1 MKKVGIIC
9 EYNPFHNGHVYHLQ
23 KVREMFKDALI
34 VLVMSGN
41 FTERGDVSII
51 NKWDKTKIVL
61 AYGVDLVVE
70 LPFPF
75 ACESADTFAMG
86 AIKILSLLDVDY
98 LVFGSESDDIKTLE
112 NLVNV
117 QLYNTEYEKLVKE
130 YLDLGNNYPASVS
143 KALLNLTNQHITSPN
158 DLLGLCYIKQIKKQ
172 DSKIIPL
179 TIKRTSDFNSS
190 ELNENIVSAKAIR
203 KALNEGI
210 DIKNYVPVEVFN
222 YLSQYQNF
230 QDNYFKLLKYKIIS
244 DIDELDKYQDVSEGI
259 DKRIKKYI
267 LSAYSYQDLIEKVK
281 TKRYTYN
288 RLNRMFLHIILGY
301 TKEKS
306 QKFKEITYIRLLGFN
321 ILGREY
327 IKKLKKETTFPI
339 ITNYSDLEDEMLSY
353 ELRTSFIYSEII
365 KNDSLKNIELKSIP
379 IQK

>member
-51 NKWDKTKIVL
+51 NKWDKTKIAL
-61 AYGVDLVVE
+61 AYGVDLIVE

-130 YLDLGNNYPASVS
+130 YLDLGNNYPVSVS

-222 YLSQYQNF
+222 YLKQYQNF

-244 DIDELDKYQDVSEGI
+244 DIDALDKYQDVSEGI

-267 LSAYSYQDLIEKVK
+267 LSASSYHDLIEKVK

-353 ELRTSFIYSEII
+353 ELRTSFIYSEIME
-365 KNDSLKNIELKSIP
+365 NDSLKNIELKSIP

>member
-51 NKWDKTKIVL
+51 NKWDKTKIAL
-61 AYGVDLVVE
+61 AYGVDLIVE

-130 YLDLGNNYPASVS
+130 YLDLGNNYPVSVS

-222 YLSQYQNF
+222 YLSKYQNF

-267 LSAYSYQDLIEKVK
+267 LSASSYQDLIEKVK

-365 KNDSLKNIELKSIP
+365 ENDSLKNIELKSIP

>member
-51 NKWDKTKIVL
+51 NKWDKTKIAL
-61 AYGVDLVVE
+61 AYGVDLIVE

-203 KALNEGI
+203 KALNESI

-222 YLSQYQNF
+222 YLKQYQNF

-267 LSAYSYQDLIEKVK
+267 LSASSYQDLIEKVK

-365 KNDSLKNIELKSIP
+365 ENDSLKNIELKSIP

>member
-51 NKWDKTKIVL
+51 NKWDKTKIAL

-267 LSAYSYQDLIEKVK
+267 LSASSYQDLIEKVK

-365 KNDSLKNIELKSIP
+365 ENDSLKNIELKSIP

>member
-1 MKKVGIIC
+1 M
-9 EYNPFHNGHVYHLQ
+9 
-23 KVREMFKDALI
+23 
-34 VLVMSGN
+34 
-41 FTERGDVSII
+41 
-51 NKWDKTKIVL
+51 
-61 AYGVDLVVE
+61 
-70 LPFPF
+70 
-75 ACESADTFAMG
+75 
-86 AIKILSLLDVDY
+86 
-98 LVFGSESDDIKTLE
+98 
-112 NLVNV
+112 
-117 QLYNTEYEKLVKE
+117 
-130 YLDLGNNYPASVS
+130 
-143 KALLNLTNQHITSPN
+143 
-158 DLLGLCYIKQIKKQ
+158 
-172 DSKIIPL
+172 
-179 TIKRTSDFNSS
+179 
-190 ELNENIVSAKAIR
+190 
-203 KALNEGI
+203 
-210 DIKNYVPVEVFN
+210 PVEVFN
-222 YLSQYQNF
+222 YLKQYQNF

-244 DIDELDKYQDVSEGI
+244 DIDALDKYQDVSEGI

-267 LSAYSYQDLIEKVK
+267 LSASSYQDLIEKVK

-365 KNDSLKNIELKSIP
+365 ENDSLKNIELKSIP